1 MNRFGGNRY
10 AAAKYQAQAQQQAP
24 SGLASLLGFGGGQDL
39 QSSQSQ
45 LYGSYSSG
53 YGGGSPGGSCFS
65 IDICPDLILAA
76 IAAAAAAAAFGL
88 YIAITQAGRRKKRSD
103 GSVDESFLD
112 SFVRSWAPQ
121 FVGVSNLFHLGLE
134 EFEEKIDKIAEGEDD
149 GENSWISKIY
159 NQFSFF
165 NDGQNS
171 LEENDMDGLE
181 PPILDETWGLGLRNA
196 AKDITANTT
205 LEEPVEI
212 LDLKLEDKME
222 NTKTKREAVDENEEE
237 ANEEDTEEKCRVDMW
252 RCLSKVIEGGLHYMD
267 KPEGLMGLA
276 KKTMFKVAFHGGFNN
291 VWNGVMTIPEARQ
304 IKHCMTEHT
313 ECVSYEILR
322 REAQQTMDPNDP
334 MLDMYERQRAEKKA
348 NKVEKEE
355 VENKKRKK
363 KERLIVNPEFVE
375 ALDSGDGSVQYD
387 EDYDRQNEV

>member
-322 REAQQTMDPNDP
+322 REAQQTLDPNDP

-348 NKVEKEE
+348 NKVEEEE

>member
-1 MNRFGGNRY
+1 LGVAVLGVIFFL
-10 AAAKYQAQAQQQAP
+10 KVQA
-24 SGLASLLGFGGGQDL
+24 
-39 QSSQSQ
+39 
-45 LYGSYSSG
+45 
-53 YGGGSPGGSCFS
+53 
-65 IDICPDLILAA
+65 
-76 IAAAAAAAAFGL
+76 
-88 YIAITQAGRRKKRSD
+88 AGRRKRSIEEWLHWED
-103 GSVDESFLD
+103 LLPIISI
-112 SFVRSWAPQ
+112 
-121 FVGVSNLFHLGLE
+121 GLE

-165 NDGQNS
+165 NDGDNS

-181 PPILDETWGLGLRNA
+181 PPILDETWGLGVRTA
-196 AKDITANTT
+196 GKDLTANATV
-205 LEEPVEI
+205 EEPVKI
-212 LDLKLEDKME
+212 LDLNLEKE
-222 NTKTKREAVDENEEE
+222 SNTTRTKREVVEEE
-237 ANEEDTEEKCRVDMW
+237 EEGTEDETEEKCRVDMW

-322 REAQQTMDPNDP
+322 REAQQTIDPNDP
-334 MLDMYERQRAEKKA
+334 MVNMYERKQAAEKMDR
-348 NKVEKEE
+348 NVGKE
-355 VENKKRKK
+355 VDLKKRK

-375 ALDSGDGSVQYD
+375 GMDTGDGSVQYD
-387 EDYDRQNEV
+387 EDYDKQNEV